1 MAPRFFRHV
10 DETILSRLQQR
21 LEQNGRLSRDF
32 LVLLAGATAIATLG
46 LFQNSPAVIIGAMI
60 IAPLMRPLTCLSLA
74 MITADARQLVKS
86 VLTLLVGSVLG
97 IVISTTMAWLLRALE
112 LTPEILARTHPT
124 LLDLGVALAAGA
136 VGAYCQADEKL
147 SDTMAGVAI
156 AVALVPPLS
165 VVGIGLAFDSP
176 SVSFGAALLYAT
188 NLVGITIAGSL
199 VFLLQG
205 FSPLKLARRGLAI
218 SGVCILMLGVPLALS
233 MRELILENQIS
244 AKVKTVLKE
253 KTVTFRDAQLREVK
267 VTRFKVPMTVKAT
280 VLSSGDTIT
289 PRQVTLVQDL
299 LIKEIGLPLKFALR
313 IIPATEVTAL
323 DVSPGGET
331 RVMTPLSNSADFGS
345 DIDLPAAEQAGP
357 SPEPNS
363 ENSGPQE
370 KSATGA
376 PELKTSEPTEVKG
389 SQNKEGLDSVTGD
402 PAAEEADR
410 LAPAP
415 QKESAVEAHGI
426 KK

>member
-1 MAPRFFRHV
+1 
-10 DETILSRLQQR
+10 
-21 LEQNGRLSRDF
+21 
-32 LVLLAGATAIATLG
+32 
-46 LFQNSPAVIIGAMI
+46 
-60 IAPLMRPLTCLSLA
+60 
-74 MITADARQLVKS
+74 
-86 VLTLLVGSVLG
+86 
-97 IVISTTMAWLLRALE
+97 
-112 LTPEILARTHPT
+112 
-124 LLDLGVALAAGA
+124 
-136 VGAYCQADEKL
+136 
-147 SDTMAGVAI
+147 
-156 AVALVPPLS
+156 
-165 VVGIGLAFDSP
+165 
-176 SVSFGAALLYAT
+176 
-188 NLVGITIAGSL
+188 
-199 VFLLQG
+199 
-205 FSPLKLARRGLAI
+205 
-218 SGVCILMLGVPLALS
+218 
-233 MRELILENQIS
+233 
-244 AKVKTVLKE
+244 
-253 KTVTFRDAQLREVK
+253 VK

-357 SPEPNS
+357 NPEPNS

-389 SQNKEGLDSVTGD
+389 SQNKEGLDSVTVD